1 MRSTERRRAATRAS
15 APSGLRLKSAQEG
28 EVGAIGSAD
37 VFRKKKKSA
46 INGPWAPTTGGWF
59 AVAYGPFRRLCGT
72 SPDAQ
77 RLMMIPGRIPR
88 FATLFK
94 EDATLGEGEEWVKEL
109 QYKRLEGGQGESRAL
124 ENLLSVVGDDFLRN
138 GVAIRSLQAYGQR
151 LRAGDR
157 GSERRRRPSL
167 HRPPRGC
174 PHRRDRR
181 PSAPRLAAE
190 IGFWL
195 KQHFPHVQFVV
206 TTHSPLV
213 CPAADGGRIYHLPQP
228 GRGEP
233 FRLSDDDY
241 REVIAGKP
249 DEILLTPAFGMNHTR
264 SPKAVR
270 ARERHALLIRC
281 GRVQSAI
288 AGRRSNSRRRSGSR
302 SSLIPRGRTLGR
314 SSCSMSEPACSPHAS
329 SRKDWTRSVMPRSP
343 SSCLSTTRRW
353 SSAGYERSGV

>member
-1 MRSTERRRAATRAS
+1 MQDLRGWVTDGADMGTISVEIKPDHEIDRTEKGGY
-15 APSGLRLKSAQEG
+15 PSVGTFWAEVEIRQEG

-167 HRPPRGC
+167 HRPPRGS

-213 CPAADGGRIYHLPQP
+213 CPAADG
-228 GRGEP
+228 
-233 FRLSDDDY
+233 S
-241 REVIAGKP
+241 
-249 DEILLTPAFGMNHTR
+249 TTCR
-264 SPKAVR
+264 SRVR
-270 ARERHALLIRC
+270 
-281 GRVQSAI
+281 
-288 AGRRSNSRRRSGSR
+288 GSR
-302 SSLIPRGRTLGR
+302 SG
-314 SSCSMSEPACSPHAS
+314 
-329 SRKDWTRSVMPRSP
+329 
-343 SSCLSTTRRW
+343 
-353 SSAGYERSGV
+353 